1 MLEKLKEDVCRENL
15 RLAASG
21 LVVLTWGNAS
31 AFDSASRLMVIKP
44 SGVDYARLTVADM
57 VVVNLDGKVVEGNLR
72 PSSDT
77 PTHLEIYKAFKGIC
91 GVVHTHSPEA
101 TAFAQAGRPIPCY
114 GTTHADIFHGEVPCT
129 RQLTAAEVAAAYEQN
144 TGKAIVERFAGM
156 NPMAQPGVLS
166 VGHGPFVWG
175 KNVAKAVDS
184 AIALEAIAKMA
195 RLTEALSG
203 LRPAKPLTP
212 FIAEKHFQRKHGE
225 NAYYGQR

>member
-1 MLEKLKEDVCRENL
+1 MLERLKKDVCRENL

-31 AFDSASRLMVIKP
+31 AFDPASRLIVIKP
-44 SGVDYARLTVADM
+44 SGVDYARLTAEDM
-57 VVVNLDGKVVEGNLR
+57 VVVDLDGKVVEGGLR

-77 PTHLEIYKAFKGIC
+77 LTHLEIYKAFKGVC

-114 GTTHADIFHGEVPCT
+114 GTTHADLFHGEVPCT
-129 RQLTAAEVAAAYEQN
+129 RQLTAVEVAEAYEQN
-144 TGKAIVERFAGM
+144 TGKAIVERFTGM
-156 NPMAQPGVLS
+156 DPMVQPGVLS

-175 KNVAKAVDS
+175 ADVAKAVDG
-184 AIALEAIAKMA
+184 AIALEAVAKLA
-195 RLTEALSG
+195 RLTETLSG
-203 LRPAKPLTP
+203 LRPAKLLAP
-212 FIAEKHFQRKHGE
+212 FVAEKHFRRKHGE